1 MDLENER
8 RNILNSKMYIQ
19 KEEKRL
25 KAIEKEL
32 SKSSTIHRFDDEVF
46 KKLISKVIMGDY
58 EEDGSYNPNVVKL
71 VLNLQNISS
80 EGNTKFLSLEVDERI
95 Y

>member
-1 MDLENER
+1 
-8 RNILNSKMYIQ
+8 MYIQ

-46 KKLISKVIMGDY
+46 KKLKLPKKIEDIIKSYWIYFGVSTLNMNFAHYIYLFY
-58 EEDGSYNPNVVKL
+58 ELIEK
-71 VLNLQNISS
+71 
-80 EGNTKFLSLEVDERI
+80 
-95 Y
+95 